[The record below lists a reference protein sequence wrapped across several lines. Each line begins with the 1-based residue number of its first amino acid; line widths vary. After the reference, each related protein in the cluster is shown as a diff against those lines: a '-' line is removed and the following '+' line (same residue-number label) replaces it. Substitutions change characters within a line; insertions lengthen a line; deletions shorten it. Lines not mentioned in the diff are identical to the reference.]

1 MRKETA
7 KMSFESNN
15 PTNESE
21 SLEVDLDPLQ
31 RAGILLLILA
41 VIFASIG
48 YFVSPHDEAGKPI
61 LLLPEVKQM
70 EAYRRSSLA
79 WIEDFHN
86 LDRQVTTIDA
96 NQQGDLFSQS
106 REAQSALQLAVQLAQ
121 EIDRTEF
128 PPSAVSLHEQ
138 MAATSLAYLEA
149 ARAMMIWVGAP
160 EASKWAQLDQNLVL
174 ARQSLET
181 LEKSKWLEIH

>member
-1 MRKETA
+1 MQKETV
-7 KMSFESNN
+7 KMSFEPNN
-15 PTNESE
+15 PTNEPE
-21 SLEVDLDPLQ
+21 IMEVDLDPIQ

-41 VIFASIG
+41 VVFSSIG
-48 YFVSPHDEAGKPI
+48 YFVSPFDETGKPI

-70 EAYRRSSLA
+70 ESYRRSSFQ
-79 WIEDFHN
+79 WIEDFHS
-86 LDRQVTTIDA
+86 LDRQITTIAA

-106 REAQSALQLAVQLAQ
+106 REAQSALQLAVRLAQ

-138 MAATSLAYLEA
+138 VRTTSLDYLEA
-149 ARAMMIWVGAP
+149 ARVMIWVGAP
-160 EASKWAQLDQNLVL
+160 EEPKRIQLDQNLAF

-181 LEKSKWLEIH
+181 LGKSKWLEIY